1 MSLHDLTVA
10 YAGRDE
16 LDPCRWLLARSA
28 ERVSPTPINGPVDL
42 GISAAG
48 SHIFAP
54 KEIDLARCGIV
65 NLHLAPLPEY
75 RGRYSATHAILN
87 REEFYGVTLHYVDEG
102 IDTGPI
108 IAEHR
113 FPVKPTATAGDL
125 RTRALIEGA
134 RLFALNLPDLL
145 VSAVCG
151 ERLPSFPQDE
161 SRAHY
166 YDRFSLPA
174 AVPGDALLERA
185 LAC

>member
-1 MSLHDLTVA
+1 MPLHDLNVA
-10 YAGRDE
+10 YAGREE
-16 LDPCRWLLARSA
+16 LDPCQWLLARSV
-28 ERVSPTPINGPVDL
+28 EWISPTPIISPVDL

-48 SHIFAP
+48 THIFDP

-87 REEFYGVTLHYVDEG
+87 REEFYGVALHYVDEG

-108 IAEHR
+108 IAEYR
-113 FPVKPTATAGDL
+113 FPIVFGATAGHL
-125 RTRALIEGA
+125 RARALIEGT

-145 VSAVCG
+145 TAAVCG
-151 ERLPSFPQDE
+151 ERLPSFSQDE
-161 SRAHY
+161 SRARY

-174 AVPGDALLERA
+174 PVPGDVLLERA

>member
-1 MSLHDLTVA
+1 MPLHDLTVA

-16 LDPCRWLLARSA
+16 LKPCRWLLEKSVTRI
-28 ERVSPTPINGPVDL
+28 VSPPISRPVDL

-48 SHIFAP
+48 THIFSRE
-54 KEIDLARCGIV
+54 EIAFARCGIV

-87 REEFYGVTLHYVDEG
+87 REELYGVALHYVDEG

-113 FPVKPTATAGDL
+113 FPISPTVTAAEL
-125 RTRALIEGA
+125 RARALIEGA
-134 RLFALNLPDLL
+134 RLFALHLPDLL
-145 VSAVCG
+145 VAAVCG
-151 ERLPSFPQDE
+151 ESVWAFPQDE
-161 SRAHY
+161 SRASY

-174 AVPGDALLERA
+174 PIPGDALLERA